1 MAKKYVLAAF
11 IAVLLAVAAHLA
23 ITDRSSALTLANNY
37 GDTVVN
43 KIPGAPYKVSITFK
57 NTGTTEGSWVVNI
70 ALEGDTWSQAG
81 TPKTLHLQPG
91 ETATLTWNGTVPAN
105 APVDSVARL
114 IVYYDDSFKALNWW
128 IRIVSAA
135 KLSIHSSSLE

>member
-1 MAKKYVLAAF
+1 MAKKYIIAAF
-11 IAVLLAVAAHLA
+11 VAVLVVAAVHLA
-23 ITDRSSALTLANNY
+23 MTEEGSALTLANTY

-57 NTGTTEGSWVVNI
+57 NTGATEGIWVVNI
-70 ALEGDTWSQAG
+70 ALEGDIWSQAG
-81 TPKTLHLQPG
+81 TPKTLRLRAG
-91 ETATLTWNGTVPAN
+91 ESATLTWNGTVPAN

-114 IVYYDDSFKALNWW
+114 VVYYDDSFKALNWW

-135 KLSIHSSSLE
+135 QLAIQSSSLE